1 MASTLE
7 DLRAR
12 LQEQRAALKAV
23 NRHINGARRARA
35 RQARAAAKA
44 WQLTEHMRRV
54 VLIAQHYALVL
65 EPSVVYLKQ
74 QGRQRGWPV
83 QSDEDLANMVGD
95 MVLAADVTELGAL
108 ISMEVPLD
116 GAALK
121 DAMKAVEEW
130 RLAAWVQ
137 EQNRKGVTPSTRAVL
152 EQFERRRGGLP
163 EAAQPSSMGVCSD
176 AGARKRASR
185 WRRSW
190 GGRLAA
196 LPVRDVIPVAEM
208 REKAPAARRGALVGA
223 MRALGQGRGAPAHQG
238 SAGRRGENRIR
249 FSDPKTCPPIS
260 RIQIRASRLRGRRGN
275 SRTEKRT

>member
-238 SAGRRGENRIR
+238 SAGRKSNPFFGPANRPAY
-249 FSDPKTCPPIS
+249 FQNT
-260 RIQIRASRLRGRRGN
+260 N
-275 SRTEKRT
+275 KRK

>member
-1 MASTLE
+1 MASTSE

-108 ISMEVPLD
+108 ISMLD

-208 REKAPAARRGALVGA
+208 REKAPAARRGALVGRDA
-223 MRALGQGRGAPAHQG
+223 CIGAGPRCASASGVGG
-238 SAGRRGENRIR
+238 SAGRKSNPFSGPENRPAY
-249 FSDPKTCPPIS
+249 FQNT
-260 RIQIRASRLRGRRGN
+260 N
-275 SRTEKRT
+275 KRK